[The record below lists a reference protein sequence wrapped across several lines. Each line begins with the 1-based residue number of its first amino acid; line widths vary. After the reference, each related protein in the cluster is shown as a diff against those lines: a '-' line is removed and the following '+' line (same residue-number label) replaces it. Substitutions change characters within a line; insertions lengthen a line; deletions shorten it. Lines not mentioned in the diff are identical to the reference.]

1 MAESVATED
10 PFVLDAAEREC
21 VSLDVSTIKPK
32 TIKPKTM
39 ERSESTG
46 IITIEGNK
54 SLHYNIEYRIRHM
67 LCIG

>member
-32 TIKPKTM
+32 
-39 ERSESTG
+39 SESTG

-54 SLHYNIEYRIRHM
+54 S
-67 LCIG
+67 